1 MKLNSVGNTA
11 ALNAMK
17 TINTLILL
25 GVVAIVASCDSPQ
38 SMASVTQESSDLP
51 KNTVPVTYEW
61 IRDLITVTQKT
72 MLDAR
77 KQPGKNYF
85 IGWKNDDDVVTEI
98 ILFRDHPQ
106 PEPEVIVQDYAVLKK
121 AIRQLPSGSF
131 VSYTFSDFRKD
142 LLNYQQIK
150 ELHDLCAKN
159 GMHFLLHMG
168 G

>member
-1 MKLNSVGNTA
+1 MLRISTPLNS
-11 ALNAMK
+11 ALNVMK
-17 TINTLILL
+17 AISTLILL

-85 IGWKNDDDVVTEI
+85 IGWKNDDDVLTEI

-106 PEPEVIVQDYAVLKK
+106 PEPEVIVQDYAGLKK
-121 AIRQLPSGSF
+121 AIRHSPLDLSSVTRFQTSGK
-131 VSYTFSDFRKD
+131 TF
-142 LLNYQQIK
+142 
-150 ELHDLCAKN
+150 
-159 GMHFLLHMG
+159 
-168 G
+168 